1 MFKSSYDCV
10 DIYDRNALDLNRYRL
25 HSSTVDSQS
34 RSVKARVGDSMANC
48 ETIKFETCQLQLQLC
63 LTGER

>member
-25 HSSTVDSQS
+25 HSSTV
-34 RSVKARVGDSMANC
+34 
-48 ETIKFETCQLQLQLC
+48 EFTISERQG
-63 LTGER
+63 TGWGFDGEL